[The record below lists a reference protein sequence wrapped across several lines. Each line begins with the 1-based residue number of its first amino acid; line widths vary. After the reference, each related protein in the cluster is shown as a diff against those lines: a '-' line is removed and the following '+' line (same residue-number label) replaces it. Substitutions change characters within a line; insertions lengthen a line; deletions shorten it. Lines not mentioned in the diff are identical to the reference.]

1 MWVSHSLRDLALPL
15 GQLPRPPAPE
25 LEHGVQP
32 VHEHPRKPEERGGTK
47 GATVAGL
54 QVKLLCWYKYWMGCP
69 STYLNY
75 SCQSCRKIEEGPES
89 AEPKLNHEPGNDVE
103 FFHGVNEV
111 HYQEHEAHP
120 KGGHRDKNKPL
131 SYCPLLVVRARAH
144 HTDKTQ
150 NIYQL
155 KWRWED

>member
-1 MWVSHSLRDLALPL
+1 MKIYITS
-15 GQLPRPPAPE
+15 
-25 LEHGVQP
+25 
-32 VHEHPRKPEERGGTK
+32 
-47 GATVAGL
+47 
-54 QVKLLCWYKYWMGCP
+54 WMGCP

-111 HYQEHEAHP
+111 HYQKHEAHP

-150 NIYQL
+150 NVHQL
-155 KWRWED
+155 KWRWEHWVTCRKLWCQLTTATTLSAPGKVLTYPGSHLRLTWTWVSLTVVFVWNSITGQFD